1 MFPSSVSFRSRLL
14 RLSGMCAATL
24 LVLSACGGD
33 AGEPPALPGASADA
47 AELTGVVV
55 DGPIE
60 GAMVF
65 LDLDGNDIHD
75 ADEPISPPSDAQ
87 GRFRIALGGLTTAQ
101 LAGSRL
107 VVHVPASAKDADDGG
122 LTLAE
127 AGRHGFT
134 LVSPTEH
141 LLGGRGQT
149 GSVRGAVLSPLTT
162 LVAGEMRSNGLSL
175 AQAEA
180 TVQARLGL
188 ADKDVLGDF
197 VAAGD
202 ARMGNVARAAAIAMG
217 EAGRSIDEVA
227 RHDGGIAVRDR
238 VDAVAQATRAQLP
251 RLIGALRLAEGGAPP
266 SVEVLVEQIARPEAR
281 AALQE
286 VIGDRVT
293 GAGEF
298 QRYVVVLHNSV
309 RDPAAAA
316 EQAVRGR
323 GGRVTFTYTT
333 AVKGFA
339 VTLPQAAADAFLAAM
354 QNNPNVDYVEVD
366 RPMATTGM
374 TQSSATWGLDRSDQ
388 RDLPLDGSYGYAASG
403 AGVRAYVVDT
413 GILGA
418 HVDFGGRVL
427 TGYTAIDDGY
437 GTTDCNG
444 HGTHVA
450 GTIGGASWGI
460 AKGASLVPVRVLDCT
475 GSGSLSGV
483 LAGIDWVVAN
493 AIRPAVINM
502 SLGGGASSTL
512 DAAIAKAV
520 ASGIPVIVAAG
531 NSQADACTY
540 SPAREPSAI
549 TVGASTG
556 TDSRASYSNF
566 GTCLDLFAPGSSI
579 QSAWYSGTTATRIL
593 SGTSMAAPH
602 VAGHA
607 ALLLEASPTATPAQ
621 IAESIRS
628 GATVGKVT
636 SAGAGSPNLLLFT
649 GSASRA
655 EEPPPT
661 ATAVSVAA
669 LSGSATRSR
678 NGWRATVTIT
688 VQDTNGSVVP
698 GAVVSGGFTAGGSS
712 VGCTTGAAGNCSVST
727 GNLNSKSVAE
737 TTYSVSGIA
746 GTGMVYDPGSNLA
759 VSIVVRRP

>member
-1 MFPSSVSFRSRLL
+1 MFQSDVAYRGRLSRL
-14 RLSGMCAATL
+14 SVVCAAAL
-24 LVLSACGGD
+24 LALSACGGD
-33 AGEPPALPGASADA
+33 AGDPAALPGASADA
-47 AELTGVVV
+47 AVLTGVVV

-65 LDLDGNDIHD
+65 IDLDGDDTHD
-75 ADEPISPPSDAQ
+75 ADEPISQPSDAQ
-87 GRFRIALGGLTTAQ
+87 GGFRIVLGGLTSAR
-101 LAGSRL
+101 LAASRL

-134 LVSPTEH
+134 LVAPTEH
-141 LLGGRGQT
+141 LLGGRGEA
-149 GSVRGAVLSPLTT
+149 GPVRGAVLSPLTT
-162 LVAGEMRSNGLSL
+162 LVAGEMRANGLSL
-175 AQAEA
+175 AQAKA
-180 TVQARLGL
+180 AVQARLGL
-188 ADKDVLGDF
+188 AGKDVLGDF

-202 ARMGNVARAAAIAMG
+202 AGMGNVARAAAIAMG
-217 EAGRSIDEVA
+217 EAGRSIDEAA
-227 RHDGGIAVRDR
+227 RRDGGIAVRDQ
-238 VDAVAQATRAQLP
+238 VDAVMQATRAQLP
-251 RLIGALRLAEGGAPP
+251 ALIGALRLAEGGAPP
-266 SVEVLVEQIARPEAR
+266 SVDALVEQIARPEAR

-286 VIGDRVT
+286 AIGDRVT

-298 QRYVVVLHNSV
+298 QRYVVVLRDAV
-309 RDPAAAA
+309 RDPAEAA

-366 RPMATTGM
+366 RPMATTGT

-388 RDLPLDGSYGYAASG
+388 RDLPLDGSYAYAASG

-413 GILGA
+413 GILAA

-427 TGYTAIDDGY
+427 AGYTAIADGY

-450 GTIGGASWGI
+450 GTIGGAAWGI
-460 AKGASLVPVRVLDCT
+460 AKGASLVPVRVLDCA

-493 AIRPAVINM
+493 AIRPSVINM

-512 DAAIAKAV
+512 DAAVAKAV
-520 ASGIPVIVAAG
+520 SSGIPVVVAAG
-531 NSQADACTY
+531 NSQADACTV

-579 QSAWYSGTTATRIL
+579 KSAWYTGATATGTL

-621 IAESIRS
+621 IADSIRS
-628 GATVGKVT
+628 GATVGKVA

-649 GSASRA
+649 GAATRV

-669 LSGSATRSR
+669 LSGSATRGR
-678 NGWRATVTIT
+678 NGWRATVTIA
-688 VQDTNGSVVP
+688 VKDASGSAVP
-698 GAVVSGGFTAGGSS
+698 GAVVSGGFTTGGSS
-712 VGCTTGAAGNCSVST
+712 VGCTTGVSGTCSVSS
-727 GNLNSKSVAE
+727 GNLNSKAVAE
-737 TTYSVSGIA
+737 TTFSVNGIS
-746 GTGMVYDPGSNLA
+746 GTGMVYDPGANL
-759 VSIVVRRP
+759 VGSIVVRRP